1 VGSFLIKYLVGCL
14 STKISFFILT
24 TTKTIF
30 FASGSK
36 AIFPSGSK
44 NSLDL
49 CAYKNCDFLKRVYES
64 YGKRTSFQAVP
75 YVTRLEKSNKKYIKN
90 LKFESDRPKSEHVGL
105 KSDARPAAFVVVPP
119 ASTWATVI
127 MPR

>member
-14 STKISFFILT
+14 STKISFFFILT

-49 CAYKNCDFLKRVYES
+49 CAYKNCDFLKQVYES

-75 YVTRLEKSNKKYIKN
+75 YVTRLEKSNKNI
-90 LKFESDRPKSEHVGL
+90 
-105 KSDARPAAFVVVPP
+105 
-119 ASTWATVI
+119 
-127 MPR
+127 